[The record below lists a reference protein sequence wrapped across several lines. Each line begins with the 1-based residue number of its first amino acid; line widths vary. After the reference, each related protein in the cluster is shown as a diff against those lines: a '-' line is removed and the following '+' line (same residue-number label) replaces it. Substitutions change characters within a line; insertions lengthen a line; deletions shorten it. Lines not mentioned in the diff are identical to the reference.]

1 MFEIRRRLISKGGYQ
16 LRSTVLVID
25 DDRSSVLIVSRLLEK
40 LGISVESASTGT
52 EGLQQCEL
60 LRPDVVLLDI
70 LLLQASGPKV
80 FQRIREIDRRLPVI
94 VITADADGQSVI
106 EAMQLGAS
114 DYLVKPLNAERLVDV
129 VTRALDSRRLGDAPT
144 AVGIHDLQQPG
155 DTSELFV
162 GRSPQMLEVFKEI
175 GRVAKQSVTVLI
187 RGESGTGKELVA
199 RALWQFS
206 DRSERPFAAV
216 NCAALPDALLE
227 SELFGHERGAF
238 TSADRRRAGRFEQC
252 DGGTLLLDEVGD
264 MSPLVQG
271 KILRLLQEQRFERVG
286 GNETISTDVRI
297 IAATNRPLE
306 EMVADERFRSDLFYR
321 LNVVTI
327 HLPPLRERASDI
339 PILLEYFLARFR
351 NELDKADIEGISPE
365 ALELLQNYSWP
376 GNIRELQS
384 VLQQAVLKAS
394 SPVIVPE
401 FLPAPIRG
409 ELPEHPIA
417 SNPAEPACQPP
428 NGPTITA
435 AHSNFKTPELA
446 ECDVGR
452 FIEERLASGTD
463 DLYAEVLEFVERK
476 LFTCVLKAANGNQSK
491 AAAILGITRGK
502 VRDRILSFKITLGT
516 NVTIKPEPENAESA
530 SQAG

>member
-1 MFEIRRRLISKGGYQ
+1 MH
-16 LRSTVLVID
+16 STVLVID

-52 EGLQQCEL
+52 EGLRQCEL
-60 LRPDVVLLDI
+60 LRPDVVLLNI
-70 LLLQASGPKV
+70 VLLQTSGPDT
-80 FQRIREIDRRLPVI
+80 FERFREMDRRLPIV
-94 VITADADGQSVI
+94 VITGDADGQSVI
-106 EAMQLGAS
+106 EAMQLGAY
-114 DYLVKPLNAERLVDV
+114 DFIVKPLNAERLVGV

-144 AVGIHDLQQPG
+144 AVGVHDLQQPG

-175 GRVAKQSVTVLI
+175 GRVAKQPVTVLI
-187 RGESGTGKELVA
+187 RGESGTGKELAA
-199 RALWQFS
+199 RALWQFG

-339 PILLEYFLARFR
+339 PLLLEYFLARFR
-351 NELDKADIEGISPE
+351 NDLDKTDIEGISTE

-401 FLPAPIRG
+401 FLPAAIRG

-417 SNPAEPACQPP
+417 SIPAEPVFHPSRI
-428 NGPTITA
+428 PTSA
-435 AHSNFKTPELA
+435 AEHANFKTPELA

-452 FIEERLASGTD
+452 FIEERLASGTE
-463 DLYAEVLEFVERK
+463 DLYAEVLEFVERR

-516 NVTIKPEPENAESA
+516 NVTIKPEPEKAESA